1 MSYNG
6 YRAGEEIVGVN
17 PKVNNLMEA
26 YRAAKHDFID
36 SNVSV
41 VPLPDILQLRIPNRP
56 QVGLAHYVPYAV
68 ASERDSTIGTQLERC
83 MPQHKPRKD
92 VHSLKRTGH
101 RILRNGQIK
110 PLPTLRHRKDQ
121 YIRHST
127 SKTMAVSW
135 RGP

>member
-41 VPLPDILQLRIPNRP
+41 VPDALLRS
-56 QVGLAHYVPYAV
+56 LA
-68 ASERDSTIGTQLERC
+68 SFNS
-83 MPQHKPRKD
+83 K
-92 VHSLKRTGH
+92 S
-101 RILRNGQIK
+101 
-110 PLPTLRHRKDQ
+110 PT
-121 YIRHST
+121 
-127 SKTMAVSW
+127 APV
-135 RGP
+135 